1 MFRFPP
7 PPTLFPY
14 TTLFRSPA
22 SVLAPFLRRGDKPGF
37 VVEDLPD
44 VDQFAPQVSDVPDT
58 PLYLVHDLDSGDH
71 LANWSPEE
79 ALTERSV
86 ESSVGHER
94 TTHKYW
100 SRCTQVYMCICI
112 G

>member
-58 PLYLVHDLDSGDH
+58 PLYLVHDLDRGDH

-79 ALTERSV
+79 ALPELTRVGRTPLLRSEERRV
-86 ESSVGHER
+86 GKESQAR
-94 TTHKYW
+94 
-100 SRCTQVYMCICI
+100 
-112 G
+112 